1 MTTASTASNAFQPD
15 TPPAAQQ
22 TALHALH
29 LELGARM
36 VPFAGYDMPVQ
47 YPMGVLQEHLH
58 TRSAAG
64 LFDVSHMGQLKLVG
78 PHAAEGLELLVPM
91 DIMGLARNQQRYA
104 LFTNEAGGILDDLMV
119 THCGDYLFVVVNAAC
134 KVQDTAHLRAELGGP
149 GKPGCDIVELDD
161 HALLA
166 LQGPE
171 AMTVMARLCP
181 DVDFGKWT
189 FMTARDL
196 KIGGIACF
204 VTRSGYTGE
213 DGFEIS
219 VENRCAEELARLLLL
234 QPEVAPVGLGARDSL
249 RLEAGLCLYGND
261 IDIETTPV
269 EASLTWAISKARRA
283 DGARP
288 GGFPG
293 AKKILAQLA
302 SGKDG
307 KPVTAEGVVSRKR
320 VGLVGVERTP
330 VRAGSE
336 IVAGNGDDDGAVI
349 GRVTSGT
356 LGPTA
361 QRAVALGYVSPAHAA
376 IRTEVMAVVRGKPVA
391 MRVTATPFVP
401 HRYYR
406 G

>member
-1 MTTASTASNAFQPD
+1 MTTASIESSSSPAT
-15 TPPAAQQ
+15 TPLAK

-29 LELGARM
+29 VELGARM
-36 VPFAGYDMPVQ
+36 VPFAGYEMPVQ
-47 YPMGVLQEHLH
+47 YAKGVLQEHQH
-58 TRSAAG
+58 TRAAAG

-78 PHAAEGLELLVPM
+78 PHAAEGLEMLVPM
-91 DIMGLARNQQRYA
+91 DIVGLARHQQRYA

-134 KVQDTAHLRAELGGP
+134 KVQDTAYLRAELGGP
-149 GKPGCDIVELDD
+149 GKPGCDIIELDD

-166 LQGPE
+166 LQGP
-171 AMTVMARLCP
+171 AAVTVMARLCP
-181 DVDFGKWT
+181 EVDFSRWT

-196 KIGGIACF
+196 AIGGISCF

-219 VENRCAEELARLLLL
+219 VENKCAEELARLLLL

-249 RLEAGLCLYGND
+249 RLEAGLCLYGSD
-261 IDIETTPV
+261 IDTGTTPV
-269 EASLTWAISKARRA
+269 EASLTWAISKARRV

-302 SGKDG
+302 DG
-307 KPVTAEGVVSRKR
+307 SLVSRKR

-330 VRAGSE
+330 VRGGSE
-336 IVAGNGDDDGAVI
+336 IVDGDGAVV
-349 GRVTSGT
+349 GHVTSGT
-356 LGPTA
+356 FGPSA
-361 QRAVALGYVSPAHAA
+361 RAAVALGYVPTAS
-376 IRTEVMAVVRGKPVA
+376 AVTGTAVTAMVRGRPVA
-391 MRVTATPFVP
+391 MRVSATPFVP
-401 HRYYR
+401 HRYFR